1 LAKWENVYQLIENL
15 SVDSVITYD
24 SICAVL
30 DYHEINDCRQYVFRA
45 IRELESEQQRTME
58 NVRGVGY
65 RVVAANEHERLVR
78 RDVRSIKRKTR
89 KAVSKAINVRRDE
102 LTGDERRRI
111 DDLQLKL
118 AQTQEMVRR
127 LDARKADKVELK
139 AVNAQTNERIDK
151 LEARLAELT
160 KIKEPN

>member
-1 LAKWENVYQLIENL
+1 LAKWENVYRLIESL

-30 DYHEINDCRQYVFRA
+30 DRDEINDCRQYVFRA

-58 NVRGVGY
+58 NVRSVGY

-78 RDVRSIKRKTR
+78 RDVRSIKRKTG
-89 KAVSKAINVRRDE
+89 KAASKAINVRRDE

-127 LDARKADKVELK
+127 LDAHKADKVEVK
-139 AVNAQTNERIDK
+139 ADNAKTNERIDK